1 MPIEERCLTQRPTA
15 ADLAQA
21 FARDVREGGES
32 LARRLANQE
41 TITDEVSSVNSR
53 R

>member
-1 MPIEERCLTQRPTA
+1 VPVEERCLTQRPTA
-15 ADLAQA
+15 VDLAQA

-32 LARRLANQE
+32 LERRLADQE
-41 TITDEVSSVNSR
+41 IITDEVGCVNSR